1 MSIKN
6 TLGLIVSAV
15 LIMFGG
21 FVLFNVA
28 FVMLGIL
35 ANGFEIL
42 SDTSGEAL
50 REMLMIAVF
59 VGLVVACA
67 IIAKFTLSKEQFKHT
82 LFATLLTLPLMTAL
96 VMVGITLYGQS
107 DLVILLVGGAIIIP
121 TLWLMIK
128 KRADWTYLFAVF
140 YVTCLGIIIMIFNID
155 I

>member
-6 TLGLIVSAV
+6 ILGLIVSAV
-15 LIMFGG
+15 LVMFGG

-28 FVMLGIL
+28 FVILGIL
-35 ANGFEIL
+35 ANGFEIF
-42 SDTSGEAL
+42 SDMTGEVP
-50 REMLMIAVF
+50 REMLMLAAFI
-59 VGLVVACA
+59 GLAVACL
-67 IIAKFTLSKEQFKHT
+67 IIAKFILSKQQFKHT
-82 LFATLLTLPLMTAL
+82 LLATLLTLPLMAVL

-107 DLVILLVGGAIIIP
+107 DLVILLVGGALIIP

-128 KRADWTYLFAVF
+128 KRANWTYLFAVF